1 MIRRPPRSTLFPYT
15 TLFRSAWMGLLF
27 WGIFVWWQVFPI
39 FVAAFG
45 ARFGFC
51 TLLRFPLN
59 LSAFYLIGLAYGLA
73 DFAAL
78 ASLCWLASIIAGAA
92 AVAPN
97 VLPAML
103 LASLL
108 FVLLNLTLER
118 LTGSWLERLLA
129 RRRTR
134 ELFFAIFILFVIFF

>member
-45 ARFGFC
+45 ASFGFR

-73 DFAAL
+73 DFTAL
-78 ASLCWLASIIAGAA
+78 ASLCWLGSMVAGAVA
-92 AVAPN
+92 SAPN
-97 VLPAML
+97 VVPAML
-103 LASLL
+103 LASAL
-108 FVLLNLTLER
+108 FIVLNVTLER
-118 LTGSWLERLLA
+118 LTGSWVERPLA
-129 RRRTR
+129 QRRPPG
-134 ELFFAIFILFVIFF
+134 LF